1 MSDRYWFVVAEDGR
15 LIGRLDTVVNRE
27 VPEGAVPVSRKSF
40 EQSLTL
46 QRGQQCYY
54 VDGVVEYRAL
64 EGLAAIEQRAWR
76 NSELSGVEWLRNRH
90 RDEQDLQR
98 QPTLTA
104 MQFTELLGYMQQ
116 LRDWPQTE
124 AFPENKHKPVAPPW
138 IATQTQ

>member
-15 LIGRLDTVVNRE
+15 LISRLDAVVNRE
-27 VPEGAVPVSRKSF
+27 VPEGAIPVSRKSF

-54 VDGVVEYRAL
+54 VNGVVEHRAL

-76 NSELSGVEWLRNRH
+76 NSQLLRVEWLRNRH

-98 QPTLTA
+98 KLTLTET
-104 MQFTELLGYMQQ
+104 QFTELLGYMQQ
-116 LRDWPQTE
+116 LRDWPQSE

-138 IATQTQ
+138 IATHV